1 MRHGGL
7 KLVLCVLLAMGGM
20 IRVTGSDCTEHG
32 VIAGWITAVHVCRV
46 ELIELMKLIELV
58 KLVVAFVS
66 TAVT

>member
-1 MRHGGL
+1 
-7 KLVLCVLLAMGGM
+7 MGGM

-32 VIAGWITAVHVCRV
+32 VIAGWVTAVHVCRV